1 MPGVRCIYKHKQ
13 ENFKG
18 MKTTI
23 ATVAFLMTSFGI
35 FAQEPSDT
43 TKFKI
48 GDTKVIVI
56 DEGTKDTTDVA
67 WTEEDEDICGK
78 AELTYWDGIDFGVNV
93 LLNKDGKT
101 TFEGDNEWLQL
112 DYARSFTWRFNLI
125 EGKVRLI
132 DDYVGLAVGA
142 GLTYNSYGL
151 KNNVTVV
158 NVDDSTFAVPD
169 TLINFSKNKLRAS
182 YLNVPVMLEFNT
194 SKDCDKNFHL
204 AMGVIGGWRMG
215 SIAKQKFEAN
225 DNDVRSRVK
234 NDFNMTNFTLDAT
247 VRVGYRNLTFFAT
260 YGLTPLFEENK
271 GPEAYNVSL
280 GIALVPFS

>member
-1 MPGVRCIYKHKQ
+1 
-13 ENFKG
+13 

-23 ATVAFLMTSFGI
+23 ATVALLMSSFGI

-48 GDTKVIVI
+48 GDTKVILI
-56 DEGTKDTTDVA
+56 DENQKDSTDVE
-67 WTEEDEDICGK
+67 WSEDDDNECGK
-78 AELTYWDGIDFGVNV
+78 AELTYWDGIDFGMNI

-112 DYARSFTWRFNLI
+112 DYARSFTWRFNII
-125 EGKVRLI
+125 EAKVRLA
-132 DDYVGLAVGA
+132 DDYVGIAT
-142 GLTYNSYGL
+142 GLGFTYNSYGL

-182 YLNVPVMLEFNT
+182 YLNVPLMLEFNT
-194 SKDCDKNFHL
+194 SKDCDKNFHVAL
-204 AMGVIGGWRMG
+204 GVIGGLRMG
-215 SIAKQKFEAN
+215 SIAKQKYEAN

-234 NDFNMTNFTLDAT
+234 NDFNMTNFTMDAT
-247 VRVGYRNLTFFAT
+247 VRVGYRNLTLFAT
-260 YGLTPLFEENK
+260 YGLTPLFEDKK
-271 GPEAYNVSL
+271 GPEAYNVSV
-280 GIALVPFS
+280 GVALVPFS

>member
-1 MPGVRCIYKHKQ
+1 
-13 ENFKG
+13 

-23 ATVAFLMTSFGI
+23 ATVALLMTSFGI
-35 FAQEPSDT
+35 IAQEDSDT

-48 GDTKVIVI
+48 GDTKVILI
-56 DEGTKDTTDVA
+56 DEAVRDTSDVA
-67 WTEEDEDICGK
+67 WTEEDEDECDK
-78 AELTYWDGIDFGVNV
+78 SELSYWDGIDFGMNV

-101 TFEGDNEWLQL
+101 NFEGDDEWLQL
-112 DYARSFTWRFNLI
+112 DYARSFSWRFNIL

-132 DDYVGLAVGA
+132 DDYVGLTS
-142 GLTYNSYGL
+142 GLGISYNSYGL

-158 NVDDSTFAVPD
+158 NVEDSTFAVPD
-169 TLINFSKNKLRAS
+169 TLINFSKNKIRAS
-182 YLNVPVMLEFNT
+182 YLHVPLLLELNT

-204 AMGVIGGWRMG
+204 ALGVIGGFRMG
-215 SIAKQKFEAN
+215 TIAKQKFEAN

-280 GIALVPFS
+280 GVALVPFS